1 MSPAVPIPEDVREEV
16 LSLAR
21 EGVPRNEIT
30 RRTGVSTASVSRIC
44 GGPDGVSFDRSAT
57 AAAVQARVVDLKAAR
72 IGLAASVLDDV
83 QLARQ
88 RMHGAEDNRAFL
100 DGAKAVA
107 ALAGTHVRLVAV
119 DKDDSSD
126 TEAAKSMLGKLA
138 QALGVAAG
146 EDADQA
152 EDGGVA

>member
-1 MSPAVPIPEDVREEV
+1 MASLSEEQRAAVLEAARRPGATRNGV
-16 LSLAR
+16 AR
-21 EGVPRNEIT
+21 E
-30 RRTGVSTASVSRIC
+30 TGVSEGSVTAIC
-44 GGPDGVSFDRSAT
+44 SAAGIGFDRSLT
-57 AAAVQARVVDLKAAR
+57 AAAVQARVIDLRAAR
-72 IGLAASVLDDV
+72 VGLATSVLDDV

-146 EDADQA
+146 EDAG
-152 EDGGVA
+152 EVVGDGAV

>member
-1 MSPAVPIPEDVREEV
+1 MASLSEEQRAAVLEAARRPGATRNGV
-16 LSLAR
+16 AR
-21 EGVPRNEIT
+21 E
-30 RRTGVSTASVSRIC
+30 TGVSEGSVTAIC
-44 GGPDGVSFDRSAT
+44 SAAGISFDRSLT
-57 AAAVQARVVDLKAAR
+57 AAAVQARVIDLRAAR
-72 IGLAASVLDDV
+72 VGLATSVLDDV

-107 ALAGTHVRLVAV
+107 ALAGTHVRLVAF

-138 QALGVAAG
+138 QALNVAAG
-146 EDADQA
+146 EDPG
-152 EDGGVA
+152 EVVGDGAV